1 MKTEGVANNQYGV
14 KVGQNLVVNPASDCG
29 IVRSIYIKDSNI
41 NTVEVGWFED
51 DGTGGFHYKDC
62 QDFANPHVLVYA
74 LIDNTP
80 ICKQDPQ
87 PVFASEPDYS
97 FKVVNADH
105 DSDFAYYYDDDDT
118 PDTLLSVITTN
129 HTNGYAQTATERQ
142 GSDSLRASFVP
153 FNSLG
158 ALDDWHS
165 YPDAFLTTNPPV
177 GGWEVCSWS
186 GLNLEVKSSC

>member
-1 MKTEGVANNQYGV
+1 MRVSSRAWFLRGFVVALLAVAWTVGFLPSPAFAACDDEKSAWIVKTEGVANNQYGV

-129 HTNGYAQTATERQ
+129 HTNGCAD
-142 GSDSLRASFVP
+142 G
-153 FNSLG
+153 
-158 ALDDWHS
+158 H
-165 YPDAFLTTNPPV
+165 
-177 GGWEVCSWS
+177 
-186 GLNLEVKSSC
+186 